1 LFWKS
6 VISFL
11 IFAWFS
17 GLRASWTSFAAT
29 PDAMSF
35 RIMPA
40 MFASLLLTDFLG
52 AQREALPTTGQ
63 ETSAVNIGDRRD
75 RR

>member
-1 LFWKS
+1 
-6 VISFL
+6 
-11 IFAWFS
+11 
-17 GLRASWTSFAAT
+17 
-29 PDAMSF
+29 
-35 RIMPA
+35 
-40 MFASLLLTDFLG
+40 LLTDFLG